1 MSAMKRHLENK
12 IAKLQE
18 EKRQNKAIIVDAFF
32 NNEISENKKEINTSL
47 TRALMGIV
55 DDVKTLSSETT
66 EEIKEQLELL
76 AIASKVN
83 NDIKTY

>member
-32 NNEISENKKEINTSL
+32 NNEISQKHFKSEMN
-47 TRALMGIV
+47 AL
-55 DDVKTLSSETT
+55 DLAEKT
-66 EEIKEQLELL
+66 IKELKL
-76 AIASKVN
+76 
-83 NDIKTY
+83 

>member
-32 NNEISENKKEINTSL
+32 NNEISQEHFKSEMN
-47 TRALMGIV
+47 AL
-55 DDVKTLSSETT
+55 DLAEKT
-66 EEIKEQLELL
+66 IKELDL
-76 AIASKVN
+76 
-83 NDIKTY
+83 